1 MWTSARSGQGR
12 ERIEE
17 DACGRAYAAYG
28 LDGTECLA
36 LSEEDACGT
45 LRAMWRRTKM
55 LKLKLI
61 LRRAYGFRNL
71 QNMTDMIMLCCS
83 DLEVVLL
90 GDDASA
96 QSSS

>member
-1 MWTSARSGQGR
+1 MPRTA
-12 ERIEE
+12 
-17 DACGRAYAAYG
+17 
-28 LDGTECLA
+28 LTEPSDRLA

>member
-1 MWTSARSGQGR
+1 MPRTA
-12 ERIEE
+12 
-17 DACGRAYAAYG
+17 
-28 LDGTECLA
+28 LTEPSDRLA

-90 GDDASA
+90 GDDARPNPPLRQVRSV
-96 QSSS
+96 QKGVPVTHKSP

>member
-1 MWTSARSGQGR
+1 
-12 ERIEE
+12 
-17 DACGRAYAAYG
+17 
-28 LDGTECLA
+28 
-36 LSEEDACGT
+36 
-45 LRAMWRRTKM
+45 M

-61 LRRAYGFRNL
+61 LRREYGFRNL

>member
-1 MWTSARSGQGR
+1 M
-12 ERIEE
+12 IVK
-17 DACGRAYAAYG
+17 
-28 LDGTECLA
+28 A

-61 LRRAYGFRNL
+61 LRREYGFRNL

-90 GDDASA
+90 GDDARPNPPLRQVGSV
-96 QSSS
+96 QKGVPVTHKSP

>member
-1 MWTSARSGQGR
+1 M
-12 ERIEE
+12 IVK
-17 DACGRAYAAYG
+17 
-28 LDGTECLA
+28 A

-61 LRRAYGFRNL
+61 LRREYGFRNL

-83 DLEVVLL
+83 DLEVVLHTSPL
-90 GDDASA
+90 EEPKKTDNPPKGSRLF
-96 QSSS
+96 S